1 MLSNNNNENE
11 TENKSELLQ
20 ECAIAYNNYHK
31 EGLHARWE
39 LIVQRQAA
47 GFIVGNHK
55 LVQEKFPIGDA
66 LPVSVAGKND
76 CNNNKPK
83 PKKFT
88 DQLDWWASIGRW
100 K

>member
-20 ECAIAYNNYHK
+20 ECAIA
-31 EGLHARWE
+31 
-39 LIVQRQAA
+39 
-47 GFIVGNHK
+47 VGNHK
-55 LVQEKFPIGDA
+55 LVQANFPIGDA